1 MGDVVEQGSTPLQP
15 GAGPR
20 SVQHSTS
27 GTEPEQVVRR
37 RAEALSALQATVLDI
52 TVRRDLPSLLQTIV
66 ERATQLLNAPG
77 GGLYLVEFPSGQA
90 RLPHGQAR
98 CVVSYNTPRDYR
110 GIVLPCGVGAAG
122 RVMCTGEPLIIQ
134 DYATWEG
141 KASAFA
147 EDDPFGPVLA
157 APMGWQG
164 QVIGVID
171 VFRLPGEPGFD
182 QEECN
187 LLRLFSD
194 HAAIAVENTR
204 LYDRAQAEL
213 AERRRIEQLGQERSL
228 YLERLIA
235 CTPDAVVTVDAAQ
248 RIREWNPGAT
258 RLFGYTREEAIG
270 ADLDT
275 LIAGPNP
282 EHYCQALDLTRRTL
296 GGETIPP
303 TETVRYRRDRT
314 PVPVILA
321 GSPIIVEGEPVGSV
335 AVYTDVTEHKEARQA
350 LAESEERYRTLVQ
363 NLPIGVYRTSP
374 GEQGRFLMANQAFLH
389 MFGFESEQD
398 LAKIHVSDLY
408 ANPAERRA
416 FSDRVIEQG
425 SVSGVDLNLKR
436 SDGTTM
442 WGSVMAKAVIDETT
456 GEVEWFDCTIEDVT
470 QRKRALEIQG
480 LIYRIAG
487 AVQLARDERTLF
499 DTIRRELGTF
509 LDTRNLFVA
518 IYDAAKDEIA
528 LPYFVDEHDGAA
540 YASQFRTFPAGNTL
554 TGYVIRTNRPLL
566 AREEEMRALEETGE
580 VELVG
585 TPSKVWLGVPLEA
598 SGSAA
603 RDPGQAAAGALVVQ
617 SYTDPTAYGRDE
629 QEILEFVSGQIGL
642 AIERVHAEKELRRL
656 KEFNESIVQNMAEGI
671 ALQDADGYFT
681 FVNPAAA
688 EMLGYDGSPS
698 SGNSLV
704 GVHWTHVVPE
714 DQQPIVAAA
723 DRRRLAG
730 ETDRYEVEL
739 VRRDGCRFPV
749 LISGS
754 PRFDGDEQT
763 RGRFV
768 GTLAVFTDISDR
780 VAAEERLARH
790 AQEMAAL
797 YETSLEI
804 NAQMNLPTLLSAIVE
819 RAARLANVRMGGL
832 YLARPDGQ
840 TLELVVGHNLPVER
854 IGTILHLG
862 EGLSGRIAETGEPMM
877 VEDYQ
882 QWDGRAGAYA
892 RDQFRRVLGVP
903 MKVGDR
909 VIGVINLTDDRH
921 TGVFA
926 EDEVRLASLF
936 ADQAAIAVEN
946 ARLFEAE
953 ARRRREA
960 ETLRMATQALSAT
973 LDLQKVLGLI
983 LSELQQVVPYD
994 SASVQQL
1001 VHDEVTGTSKMVLI
1015 GGVGFENIASLVGVS
1030 FDLQADDNPNIRV
1043 ANSRA
1048 PVILNDA
1055 SADYK
1060 EFQREPHA
1068 AAGIR
1073 SWLGVPLLFG
1083 DRLIGM
1089 IALDKREYGFY
1100 TDEHAEL
1107 ARAFAAQAAIAME
1120 NANLFEAEREQRE
1133 LAEALRQATTAVSS
1147 SLDLDQ
1153 ILDQILEQVDR
1164 VIPGDAVNVTL
1175 IEGDVARIVRCR
1187 GYDRFGTNVESLAL
1201 PLVDT
1206 PSLRWMQETGEAMII
1221 ADTSTYE
1228 GWVSLPEVAWIHSYA
1243 AAPIRARDRLIGFLN
1258 VDSATPGF
1266 FSQTHADRLQAFA
1279 DQASVAI
1286 ANAQLFRIV
1295 EQAKRDWEA
1304 TFDAMQDPVVLVD
1317 SEGRVV
1323 RGNLAFAHLV
1333 DLPIEQL
1340 VGEAY
1345 ASILDVGHDG
1355 EQTPVPDLQGP
1366 SEGNS
1371 GPSRGHPPLGRVGG
1385 CTRTECALEQL
1396 AGIRSQSPHT
1406 GERMATC
1413 VHQYQGRIFEVQAT
1427 VVDGTPASDQNRVA
1441 RVIYAMRDITE
1452 RKRAEEE
1459 IQRRNRDLAFLNRI
1473 VAAAAARRPVEA
1485 TLATI
1490 CQELAY
1496 AFDVPRVVTWLLNL
1510 DRTEGSVVAAHLD
1523 QGQAGAGVE
1532 QIRLDGEGDI
1542 QEIFETIPDLE
1553 GRPGGAEVLVLD
1565 GSAKDPAARDVAV
1578 RRLLGWSEQAAG
1590 LWLPLIVE
1598 GQVVGYLEV
1607 MTRER
1612 RHFGADEIGLARR
1625 VAEQAATVLARA
1637 RLEETERRLSAA
1649 VEQAA
1654 EAVVITD
1661 TDFTILYANP
1671 AFEQITGLKRSEVV
1685 GTGSRGIAA
1694 IMAEVAADHELWS
1707 TVMSGQIWQ
1716 GRITGRKPDGIP
1728 YVVDMT
1734 ITPVR
1739 TAPPESR
1746 DGAVGITGAG
1756 EVINHV
1762 ATMRDV
1768 TREMQLEEQFQQAQ
1782 KMEALGRLAGGIAH
1796 DFNNLLTVIHLSTR
1810 LLERQLR
1817 PEDPLWEHVQHIR
1830 QTGDRAAKLT
1840 KQLLS
1845 FSRREV
1851 IDPHVVSVNRIVG
1864 DLERMLQRIIGEDVQ
1879 LVTDLQEDLW
1889 AVRAD
1894 PAQMEQ
1900 VMMNLVVNA
1909 RDAMPRGG
1917 ILTIKT
1923 ENVTLSPAY
1932 VAFHVDAEPG
1942 EHVLLSVVDT
1952 GEGMDAA
1959 VKVHLFEPFFTTK
1972 QRGQGTGLGLS
1983 TVFGIVKQHSGHI
1996 HVESE
2001 PGQGTA
2007 FYIYL
2012 PRCLDADVAAAV
2024 PIGLLD
2030 AQRATGPRRVVL
2042 VVEDDEAVRTL
2053 ATRVLQSYGCQV
2065 LQASNGIDALHL
2077 SREYRG
2083 RIDLLLTD
2091 VVMPLMDGKKL
2102 ADDLQA
2108 TRPETAVLYMSGY
2121 ADNILL
2127 DPDAL
2132 PPGAAFLSKPFT
2144 VETLI
2149 QKVQGVLD
2157 AHMLRRRNQG

>member
-1 MGDVVEQGSTPLQP
+1 MGKVEERNSAPLAP
-15 GAGPR
+15 GAGQR
-20 SVQHSTS
+20 ADRHSPYGIES
-27 GTEPEQVVRR
+27 EEVLLR
-37 RAEALSALQATVLDI
+37 RAKALDALQALVLDI
-52 TVRRDLPSLLQTIV
+52 TARRDLPSLLDTIV
-66 ERATQLLNAPG
+66 ERATQLLHAPG
-77 GGLYLVEFPSGQA
+77 GGLYLVERAEGQISPPSEGSSGGV
-90 RLPHGQAR
+90 LPGHVR
-98 CVVSYNTPRDYR
+98 CVVSYNTPQDYR
-110 GIVLPCGVGAAG
+110 GIILAPGLGAAG
-122 RVMCTGEPLIIQ
+122 RVASTGELLVIA

-141 KASAFA
+141 RASVFDVDA
-147 EDDPFGPVLA
+147 PFGPVLA
-157 APMGWQG
+157 VPMVWQG
-164 QVIGVID
+164 EVIGVID
-171 VFRLPGEPGFD
+171 VFRQQGDPGFD
-182 QEECN
+182 EEDSY

-204 LYDRAQAEL
+204 LYDRVQDEL
-213 AERRRIEQLGQERSL
+213 AERRRLEQLGEERSL

-235 CTPDAVVTVDAAQ
+235 CTPDAVVTLDAAPK
-248 RIREWNPGAT
+248 IREWNPGAT
-258 RLFGYTREEAIG
+258 RLFGYTREQAIG

-275 LIAGPNP
+275 LIAGPDAKRYR
-282 EHYCQALDLTRRTL
+282 EALDLTRRTL
-296 GGETIPP
+296 AGETIPP

-314 PVPVILA
+314 PVHVILA
-321 GSPIIVEGEPVGSV
+321 GSPIIIDGELAGSV
-335 AVYTDVTEHKEARQA
+335 AVYTDVTEHEEARQA

-374 GEQGRFLMANQAFLH
+374 GEQGTFLMSNPAFLN
-389 MFGFESEQD
+389 MFGFDSERD
-398 LAKIHVSDLY
+398 LAAIHVSDVY
-408 ANPAERRA
+408 ADPAERRA
-416 FSDRVIEQG
+416 FSRMVVEQG
-425 SVSGVDLNLKR
+425 SVSGIELNLKR
-436 SDGTTM
+436 ADGTTL
-442 WGSVMAKAVIDETT
+442 WGSVTAKAVIEETT
-456 GEVEWFDCTIEDVT
+456 GETAWFDCTIEDVT
-470 QRKRALEIQG
+470 RRRRAIEIQS

-518 IYDAAKDEIA
+518 IYDCEKDEIA
-528 LPYFVDEHDGAA
+528 LPYFVDDYDGAS
-540 YASQFRTFPAGNTL
+540 YASGTRTCPAGKTL
-554 TGYVIRTNRPLL
+554 TAYVIRNNRSLL
-566 AREEEMRALEETGE
+566 VGEEEMRALEEAGE

-598 SGSAA
+598 PGNAK
-603 RDPGQAAAGALVVQ
+603 RCPGQAAAGALVVQ

-629 QEILEFVSGQIGL
+629 QEVLEFVSGQISL
-642 AIERVHAEKELRRL
+642 AIERVRAEKELRRL
-656 KEFNESIVQNMAEGI
+656 KEFNEGIVQNMAEGI
-671 ALQDADGYFT
+671 ALQDAGGYFT

-688 EMLGYDGSPS
+688 EMLGYDASPAS
-698 SGNSLV
+698 EYSLV
-704 GVHWTHVVPE
+704 GVHWTRVVPQ

-730 ETDRYEVEL
+730 EADRYEVEL
-739 VRRDGCRFPV
+739 VSRDGSRFPV

-754 PRFDGDEQT
+754 PRFDDEVPG
-763 RGRFV
+763 GRHLM

-780 VAAEERLARH
+780 VAAEEKLARH

-797 YETSLEI
+797 YDTSLEI
-804 NAQMNLPTLLSAIVE
+804 NAQMNLPTLLSAIVQ
-819 RAARLANVRMGGL
+819 RAARLAAVRMGGL
-832 YLARPDGQ
+832 YLVRPDGQ
-840 TLELVVGHNLPVER
+840 ELELVVGHNLPVER
-854 IGTILHLG
+854 IGTILKLG
-862 EGLSGRIAETGEPMM
+862 EGLSGRIVETGEPMM
-877 VEDYQ
+877 VTDYQ
-882 QWDGRAGAYA
+882 EWQGRAEAYVG
-892 RDQFRRVLGVP
+892 DPFRRVLGVP
-903 MKVGDR
+903 MRVGDR

-921 TGVFA
+921 TGPFT

-946 ARLFEAE
+946 ARLFAAE

-1001 VHDEVTGTSKMVLI
+1001 VHDEATGASKMVVI
-1015 GGVGFENIASLVGVS
+1015 GGVGFENIADLVGVC
-1030 FDLQADDNPNIRV
+1030 FDLQADDNPNNRV
-1043 ANSRA
+1043 ARSRA
-1048 PVILNDA
+1048 PVILEDA
-1055 SADYK
+1055 PADYA
-1060 EFQREPHA
+1060 EFQRAPHV

-1089 IALDKREYGFY
+1089 IALDKREGGFY

-1133 LAEALRQATTAVSS
+1133 LAEALRQATAAVSS
-1147 SLDLDQ
+1147 TLDLDQ
-1153 ILDQILEQVDR
+1153 ILDEILEQVDR

-1187 GYDRFGTNVESLAL
+1187 GYERFGNNIEELAL
-1201 PLVDT
+1201 PLAAT
-1206 PSLRWMQETGEAMII
+1206 PSLRRMQETGEAMII
-1221 ADTSTYE
+1221 ADTSSFE
-1228 GWVSLPEVAWIHSYA
+1228 GWVDLAKVGWIRSYA
-1243 AAPIRARDRLIGFLN
+1243 AAPIRARDRLFGFLN

-1266 FSQTHADRLQAFA
+1266 FTQMHADRLQAFA

-1286 ANAQLFRIV
+1286 ANAQLFAIM

-1317 SEGRVV
+1317 AEGHVV

-1333 DLPIEQL
+1333 NRPIAQI

-1345 ASILDVGHDG
+1345 TSLLGAEDRG
-1355 EQTPVPDLQGP
+1355 EL
-1366 SEGNS
+1366 
-1371 GPSRGHPPLGRVGG
+1371 GG
-1385 CTRTECALEQL
+1385 CTRTECPLAQL
-1396 AGIRSQSPHT
+1396 AGSGREA
-1406 GERMATC
+1406 GWVRRRMATC
-1413 VHQYQGRIFEVQAT
+1413 VHQYKGRTFEVQAT
-1427 VVDGTPASDQNRVA
+1427 RVDDAPVTDLDRVV

-1485 TLATI
+1485 VLATI
-1490 CQELAY
+1490 CRELAH

-1510 DRTEGSVVAAHLD
+1510 DRTEGSVVAAHMGE
-1523 QGQAGAGVE
+1523 GQVEACVE
-1532 QIRLDGEGDI
+1532 QIRLDGQGDI
-1542 QEIFETIPDLE
+1542 QEVFEALTELE

-1565 GSAKDPAARDVAV
+1565 GSAEDPAARDVAV
-1578 RRLLGWSEQAAG
+1578 RRLLGWPEQAAG

-1661 TDFTILYANP
+1661 TEFTILYANP

-1694 IMAEVAADHELWS
+1694 IISEVAADHAVWS
-1707 TVMSGQIWQ
+1707 TVMSGEIWQ
-1716 GRITGRKPDGIP
+1716 GRVTGRKPDGTP

-1746 DGAVGITGAG
+1746 GGVVGAAGAG
-1756 EVINHV
+1756 DVINHV

-1768 TREMQLEEQFQQAQ
+1768 TREVQLEEQFQQAQ

-1851 IDPHVVSVNRIVG
+1851 IDAHVVSVNRIVG

-1900 VMMNLVVNA
+1900 VVMNLVVNA

-1917 ILTIKT
+1917 TLTIKT
-1923 ENVTLSPAY
+1923 RNAVLDSAY

-1942 EHVLLSVVDT
+1942 DHVLLSVVDT

-1959 VKVHLFEPFFTTK
+1959 VKAHLFEPFFTTK
-1972 QRGQGTGLGLS
+1972 ERGQGTGLGLS
-1983 TVFGIVKQHSGHI
+1983 TVFGIVKQNRGHI
-1996 HVESE
+1996 RVESE
-2001 PGQGTA
+2001 PEHGTA
-2007 FYIYL
+2007 FHIYL
-2012 PRCLDADVAAAV
+2012 PRCPEVNVADTIPVRL
-2024 PIGLLD
+2024 PG
-2030 AQRATGPRRVVL
+2030 AQRATGPERVVL

-2053 ATRVLQSYGCQV
+2053 ATRVLQSYGCKV
-2065 LQASNGIDALHL
+2065 LQASNGVDALRL
-2077 SREYRG
+2077 GREYDG
-2083 RIDLLLTD
+2083 RIDLLVTD
-2091 VVMPLMDGKKL
+2091 VVMPLMDGKRL

-2108 TRPETAVLYMSGY
+2108 MRPEMAVLFMSGY
-2121 ADNILL
+2121 ADNVVL
-2127 DPDAL
+2127 DPEAL
-2132 PPGAAFLSKPFT
+2132 PADAAFLSKPFT
-2144 VETLI
+2144 VEELI
-2149 QKVQGVLD
+2149 QKVRSLLTSRGLG
-2157 AHMLRRRNQG
+2157 AHLRRHGGQG